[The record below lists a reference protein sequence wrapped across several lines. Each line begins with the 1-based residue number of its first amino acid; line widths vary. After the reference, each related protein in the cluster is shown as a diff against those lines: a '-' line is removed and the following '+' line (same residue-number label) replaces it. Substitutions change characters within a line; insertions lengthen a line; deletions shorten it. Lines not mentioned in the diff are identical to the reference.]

1 MHPADRTPERCP
13 NCQTPLSPWERVLLS
28 VDHALRCKACGYQIR
43 FDEFS
48 DKGPLNSQSETKE
61 S

>member
-1 MHPADRTPERCP
+1 MHPADKTPEKCP
-13 NCQTPLSPWERVLLS
+13 NCQTPLGPWERVLLS

-43 FDEFS
+43 FEEQN
-48 DKGPLNSQSETKE
+48 PREYASQKDPSK

>member
-1 MHPADRTPERCP
+1 MHPADKTPEICP
-13 NCQTPLSPWERVLLS
+13 NCQTALSPWERVLLS

-48 DKGPLNSQSETKE
+48 RKDFLDTQSDQKAP
-61 S
+61 